1 MKKFFTLIVMALMA
15 VGVNAETLPWEGEV
29 VFDNWGANLQ
39 VDKSV
44 FASAKAGDKIMITA
58 APVEVSTWEWG
69 AQVYLK
75 TLRGG
80 WAIICNTIAA
90 TEEKTYSVEITDDE
104 IEIEEEKE
112 DKSKVTVKTTML
124 SELKEYGL
132 AIQGMASKITKVELY
147 SVPEYEETG
156 TSLEFNEW
164 GQIFK
169 SQLAD
174 YSGDDKIVITYKI
187 EGSTDYEE
195 GGTKGS
201 VIGWGIGSIASL
213 GGKVKLAD
221 LSIQGIGEYSISFT
235 MNELADALDD
245 TNTEY
250 NTNGFGVQF
259 WSCKNATGSLVSIVA
274 YKVKAAAEEVT
285 WTVVGVKN
293 IFGSEWNTE
302 DANNDMI
309 STDGKIYTWV
319 KEDVTL
325 EKGTEY
331 KFKVAKNHSWGE
343 AYPSSD
349 YIFKVDETAKYT
361 ITITFDSESKEVS
374 VKTEKTGDAEAVEHT
389 YDVRGNF
396 KGDEKWEISYEMTK
410 GSDGIFTVSI
420 ADVDKGNYEYKVRQ
434 DNAWSV
440 SYPSSNATVEV
451 KENGSTVTITFDP
464 STNTVN
470 ATVTAPT
477 GITAVKT
484 AQQDGVRY
492 NLAGQKVNAGYKG
505 VVIMNGKKFVVK

>member
-29 VFDNWGANLQ
+29 VFDNWDANLQ

-58 APVEVSTWEWG
+58 APVEVSSWQWG
-69 AQVYLK
+69 AQVYVK

-90 TEEKTYSVEITDDE
+90 TEAKTYSVEITDDE

-174 YSGDDKIVITYKI
+174 YSGDDKVVITYKI

-213 GGKVKLAD
+213 GGNVKLAD

-245 TNTEY
+245 TNTQY

-274 YKVKAAAEEVT
+274 YKVKAAAEEKT
-285 WTVVGVKN
+285 YSVVGPLVGGWDK
-293 IFGSEWNTE
+293 
-302 DANNDMI
+302 DADM
-309 STDGKIYTWV
+309 TKGADGKYSVTI
-319 KEDVTL
+319 KDVAA
-325 EKGTEY
+325 GDY
-331 KFKVAKNHSWGE
+331 VFKVRVNHAW
-343 AYPSSD
+343 
-349 YIFKVDETAKYT
+349 DENYGADGNLNGADIKITVKTAGDV
-361 ITITFDSESKEVS
+361 TITFDPETKEV
-374 VKTEKTGDAEAVEHT
+374 TYTGAEAYTIPDDAIYSVIGT
-389 YDVRGNF
+389 INGNW
-396 KGDEKWEISYEMTK
+396 DTDTDMTK
-410 GSDGIFTVSI
+410 GSDGIYTATFN
-420 ADVDKGNYEYKVRQ
+420 DVAAGTYKLKVRVNH
-434 DNAWSV
+434 DWTTNYGGGDDTDGNSV
-440 SYPSSNATVEV
+440 VEV
-451 KENGSTVTITFDP
+451 TKDGSTVVVTFNL
-464 STNTVN
+464 SEKKVTV
-470 ATVTAPT
+470 TVTAPT